1 MESFIFCAVFV
12 AYRLRHRESTEKPT
26 KLDDKTMNFG
36 QTITYKTL
44 METWECTFQYQIDRA
59 TGNFVLGTVGT
70 STSSESKNTAVCYM
84 KSAIE

>member
-44 METWECTFQYQIDRA
+44 METWECTFQY
-59 TGNFVLGTVGT
+59 
-70 STSSESKNTAVCYM
+70 
-84 KSAIE
+84 